1 MSKAWLFMQL
11 SDSAFPTGGFA
22 HSGGFEA
29 ALQAGEI
36 QGSAGLEVFL
46 KEGLWQTGHGVLP
59 LASEAFEGTKSLAQL
74 DEFCDAF
81 LSSSVAN
88 RASRI
93 QGRTFLATCMRS
105 LANEKLVLLNGVTK
119 LENFHQHFAPIFG
132 ASMKALGLSL
142 SDMQELLL
150 YMVLRSILSAAIRLG
165 VVGPYQAQQIQLGF
179 AQNLDAVLQECAELR
194 SKDLAQTAPL
204 LEIFQSLHDR
214 LYSKL
219 FQS

>member
-1 MSKAWLFMQL
+1 
-11 SDSAFPTGGFA
+11 
-22 HSGGFEA
+22 
-29 ALQAGEI
+29 
-36 QGSAGLEVFL
+36 
-46 KEGLWQTGHGVLP
+46 
-59 LASEAFEGTKSLAQL
+59 
-74 DEFCDAF
+74 
-81 LSSSVAN
+81 
-88 RASRI
+88 
-93 QGRTFLATCMRS
+93 MRS

-165 VVGPYQAQQIQLGF
+165 VVGPYQAQQIQPGF